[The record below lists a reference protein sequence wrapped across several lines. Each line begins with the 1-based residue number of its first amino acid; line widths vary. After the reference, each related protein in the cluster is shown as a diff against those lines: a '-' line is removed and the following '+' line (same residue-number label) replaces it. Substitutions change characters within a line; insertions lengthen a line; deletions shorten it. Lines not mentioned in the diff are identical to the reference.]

1 MPSTPRDSSQRP
13 LTFMTDT
20 RIHKRGIVRRMFEP
34 DKDAPMPSTI
44 FWSRL
49 FLYFLILLSAAFGI
63 WVSVAKIGQVVP
75 AQGKLVPA
83 GEAHEVESPVEGVIS
98 EVLVHNGDAVKKG
111 QTIIRINQDVAQA
124 EVQGLEKQRQAIL
137 QDESSLQQ
145 KRAQKAGMEKQIPGA
160 ADLVRIKKEAYE
172 HYSQVSGGVVSMV
185 EILDRKA
192 DWVNAQRALDQLQS
206 DYSRVSSELDQQ
218 EHEITRRLA
227 EISSSQ
233 AASQQKLGYHEIKA
247 PMDGVIFDLSKKA
260 PGTVV
265 GAKDKLLNIIPGEDL
280 VAEIFVTNKDI
291 GFIHEGLP
299 AVVRVDTFPFREFGE
314 IKGSLAYLAADSLPP
329 NEEFK
334 YPRFPAKVKLDR
346 QFLTHNG
353 EKLPMKSGMAVTVN
367 IQVRSRTLLS
377 ILTDQF
383 SKPFDSLES
392 VR

>member
-1 MPSTPRDSSQRP
+1 
-13 LTFMTDT
+13 
-20 RIHKRGIVRRMFEP
+20 MFEP
-34 DKDAPMPSTI
+34 DAEAPMPSTI

-49 FLYFLILLSAAFGI
+49 FLYFLILLSVVFAV
-63 WVSVAKIGQVVP
+63 WVSIAKIGQVVP

-83 GEAHEVESPVEGVIS
+83 GAAHEVQSPVEGVIS

-124 EVQGLEKQRQAIL
+124 EVLGLEKQRQAIL
-137 QDESSLQQ
+137 QDQSSLEQKRQQ
-145 KRAQKAGMEKQIPGA
+145 KTGMEKQIPGA

-172 HYSQVSGGVVSMV
+172 HYSQVSGGVVSTV

-206 DYSRVSSELDQQ
+206 DYSRVSSEFDQQ

-247 PMDGVIFDLSKKA
+247 PMDGIIFDLSKKA

-291 GFIHEGLP
+291 GFIREGLP

-334 YPRFPAKVKLDR
+334 YPRFPARVKLSR